1 MKRAFISFLFC
12 LAVLAAAL
20 TPLAAFADEMTFT
33 RGQVLNHALSVCLD
47 KSDAIA
53 ILDTHA
59 KDGHEAA
66 QALWDKK
73 ERCSTVPVRGHVVG
87 RIVHSVAVKRD
98 GKELIA
104 RAVEIVGDEVLGY
117 FITTSPV
124 NGALPMKK
132 ERDS

>member
-20 TPLAAFADEMTFT
+20 APLATFADEIAFA
-33 RGQVLNHALSVCLD
+33 RGQKLNHMLSVCLD
-47 KSDAIA
+47 KADAIA
-53 ILDTHA
+53 ILDTDA

-66 QALWDKK
+66 QALWDTK
-73 ERCSTVPVRGHVVG
+73 ERCGTVPVRDKTVG

-98 GKELIA
+98 GKERIA
-104 RAVEIVGDEVLGY
+104 SAVEIVGDEVMGY
-117 FITTSPV
+117 FITTAPV
-124 NGALPMKK
+124 NGALPLKK